1 MKTLD
6 LVAVG
11 EVLVDLISEQPAPSL
26 EQADRFRRFPG
37 GQVANTAW
45 NVSLLGGK
53 AAVVGC
59 VGGDGFGRFLRGELE
74 RIGVATRYLYEI
86 DGTPTTLSVVVR
98 HSGTPD
104 FLIYRGADGLLSRDR
119 IPIRAIGQA
128 RALHTSAFGLSR
140 EPARSAILYALR
152 IAREAGCLVSI
163 DPNYHPAIWDGT
175 TPAIEVLR
183 QACHYVD
190 VVKPSLDDCRRI
202 FGTQVDPEGCVSRF
216 LDWGARVVVLTM
228 GEEGALLALADGERS
243 TIPAHEVDVADV
255 TGAGDAFWAGLIVG
269 LLDGLS
275 PHQAAEVGR
284 SVAERKLATVGPM
297 REPMDRPRLYQTL
310 WEKPPCTSLS

>member
-26 EQADRFRRFPG
+26 ERADRFRRFPG

-59 VGGDGFGRFLRGELE
+59 VGADGFGRFLRRQLE
-74 RIGVATRYLYEI
+74 QIGVATRYLYEV
-86 DGTPTTLSVVVR
+86 DGVPTTLSLIVR
-98 HSGTPD
+98 HTGTPD
-104 FLIYRGADGLLSRDR
+104 FLIHRGADALLSPDR
-119 IPIRAIGQA
+119 VPARIIGQA
-128 RALHTSAFGLSR
+128 RALHTSAFGLSQ

-152 IAREAGCLVSI
+152 IAREAGCLVSL
-163 DPNYHPAIWDGT
+163 DPNYHPAIWDRT
-175 TPAIEVLR
+175 TPATEVLHR
-183 QACHYVD
+183 ACRYVD
-190 VVKPSLDDCRRI
+190 LVKPSLDDCRRI
-202 FGTQVDPEGCVSRF
+202 FGPQVDLEECVSHF

-228 GEEGALLALADGERS
+228 GKEGALLALADGERS
-243 TIPAHEVDVADV
+243 TIPAHEVDVADA
-255 TGAGDAFWAGLIVG
+255 TGAGDAFWAGLIAG

-284 SVAERKLATVGPM
+284 FVAERKLACVGPM
-297 REPMDRPRLYQTL
+297 REPMDRHQIYQTL
-310 WEKPPCTSLS
+310 WGELPCTSPS